1 MTERVT
7 IGGLQIA
14 KVLYDFVNN
23 EALPGT
29 GVDADAFWAGADK
42 IVDELAPKN
51 RALLAKRDDLQAQI
65 DTWHRDRAGAPHDA
79 AAYKAFLEEIGYL
92 VPVPAPF
99 QVDTAGVD
107 TEITSTP
114 GPQLVVPI
122 LNARF
127 ALNAS
132 NARWGSLYDALY
144 GTDAISEEG
153 GAEKTGGY
161 NKVRGDKVIAWARDF
176 LDKAAPLQSG
186 SHADSTNYS
195 IDGTELKVTL
205 SDGTVTGLADAT
217 SSSATSATRTPPPRC
232 CCATTACTSRS
243 RSTPPPPSEAPTPP
257 ESRTSSSNPPSPRSW
272 TSRTPS
278 PQSTPTTRPSDTATG
293 SA

>member
-144 GTDAISEEG
+144 GTDASP
-153 GAEKTGGY
+153 K
-161 NKVRGDKVIAWARDF
+161 
-176 LDKAAPLQSG
+176 KAAPRRPAATTRSAATRSSPG
-186 SHADSTNYS
+186 P
-195 IDGTELKVTL
+195 
-205 SDGTVTGLADAT
+205 AT
-217 SSSATSATRTPPPRC
+217 SSTKPHPCSPAATPTR
-232 CCATTACTSRS
+232 
-243 RSTPPPPSEAPTPP
+243 
-257 ESRTSSSNPPSPRSW
+257 RT
-272 TSRTPS
+272 TPS
-278 PQSTPTTRPSDTATG
+278 TAPN
-293 SA
+293 